1 MSAPVSSIRGLGA
14 AMETACARAGIDSAA
29 ALRALGGDEAYRR
42 MVAAG
47 TRPHFIGYYA
57 LHMALQGRP
66 WNDLKGDE
74 KAAFRK
80 RFDALMAAPARM
92 RTGCHLTS
100 PMRLTRWA
108 PVRADLRKIGTSP
121 LTATLCQQRIWH
133 ERL

>member
-80 RFDALMAAPARM
+80 RFDALMAAP
-92 RTGCHLTS
+92 
-100 PMRLTRWA
+100 
-108 PVRADLRKIGTSP
+108 RADADGLPSDLSDALDAMGTRPRRS
-121 LTATLCQQRIWH
+121 TEDRN
-133 ERL
+133 